1 MKKKSFFFLL
11 IAAGFLVSLSV
22 KSQGLKM
29 LESNNGFKNY
39 KLGSKYTSVYG
50 IKNKDEDGA
59 DKVVIGYTTE
69 KIGEIPVQLIELY
82 YLKDTL
88 SKILVHIS
96 PENHTKLLEGCKNSF
111 GQPTTDFSDN
121 ETTRKAKNDNSNSG
135 NSYRDQYVWKA
146 TKLSMEY
153 IYIYPKVSG
162 NAYSA
167 RELSLNYS
175 INNFNARLQKSKK
188 GNLSGK
194 DF

>member
-1 MKKKSFFFLL
+1 MKQIPFFLL
-11 IAAGFLVSLSV
+11 LIATGILLSLSV
-22 KSQGLKM
+22 QSQGLKM

-39 KLGSKYTSVYG
+39 KLGSKYSSIYG

-59 DKVVIGYTTE
+59 DKVVISYTAE
-69 KIGEIPVQLIELY
+69 KIGEIPVQLIELF

-88 SKILVHIS
+88 SKILVHVS
-96 PENHTKLLEGCKNSF
+96 PENHAKLLEGCKNSF
-111 GQPTTDFSDN
+111 GLPTTDVSDN
-121 ETTRKAKNDNSNSG
+121 EATRKAKNDNSNSG
-135 NSYRDQYVWKA
+135 NSYRDQYLWKA

-162 NAYSA
+162 NAYTA

-175 INNFNARLQKSKK
+175 LNNFNTRLQKAKK
-188 GNLSGK
+188 GTLSGK